1 MTEKKLI
8 QEAVEYNEKVKNTM
22 MNVMDDYDPCD
33 FEDFMEYTESMIDY
47 TLGRLGFDPY
57 DEETEEDYNHLSE
70 ILLNNYGDFLISTY
84 ENSCE

>member
-1 MTEKKLI
+1 MIEKKLI
-8 QEAVEYNEKVKNTM
+8 QEAVEYNKKVKNTIIRVIEEY
-22 MNVMDDYDPCD
+22 NPCD
-33 FEDFMEYTESMIDY
+33 FGDFIEYTESIIDY

-57 DEETEEDYNHLSE
+57 DEENEDDYNHLSE

>member
-8 QEAVEYNEKVKNTM
+8 REAIEYNKKVRNAIV
-22 MNVMDDYDPCD
+22 NVIDDYDPCD
-33 FEDFMEYTESMIDY
+33 FEDFMEYTEAMIDY

-57 DEETEEDYNHLSE
+57 DEENEEDYNHLSE